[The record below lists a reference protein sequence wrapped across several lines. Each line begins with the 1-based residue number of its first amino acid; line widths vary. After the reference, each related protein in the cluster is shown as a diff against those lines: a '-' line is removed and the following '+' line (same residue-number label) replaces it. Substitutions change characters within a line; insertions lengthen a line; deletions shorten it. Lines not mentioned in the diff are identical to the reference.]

1 MRVAFGLLLAP
12 LLLTGQSPSCPAGTV
27 IVTNMNDHTATI
39 LDAGSGAVLATL
51 TTGEAPHEVAVS
63 SDGRW
68 AVVSNYGVRER
79 PGTTLT
85 VIDIESLKVTRT
97 IDLSPHR
104 RPHGMAFLPG
114 DSLLAVTSEASQAVL
129 VVSFAD
135 GKVASVVPTGG
146 RASHMVA
153 VPPAGPAI
161 AFTANIADGTISR
174 LDLANPGTPRVL
186 PVARQPEG
194 IAVSPDG
201 GTVWVGSNGDKIV
214 VVMDAKSGQPIDTLT
229 GFGMPY
235 RMAIT
240 PDGGTAVV
248 SDPIRGE
255 VRILDARTRE
265 QRVMLPIAPDSLVP
279 TTEVPGSAAPEG
291 VAVTR
296 DSRWAFVTLQGR
308 NRAIA
313 IDLSNGRI
321 VWTGVTGTWSDGIG
335 YSQRRTVRSDG
346 Q

>member
-1 MRVAFGLLLAP
+1 MRFAFGLLLSP
-12 LLLTGQSPSCPAGTV
+12 FLLLQAGQSPSRPVGTV

-51 TTGEAPHEVAVS
+51 PTGEAPHEVAVS

-85 VIDIESLKVTRT
+85 VIDIDSLKVTRT
-97 IDLSPHR
+97 IDLTPHR

-135 GKVASVVPTGG
+135 GRVASVVPTGG

-161 AFTANIADGTISR
+161 AFTANIADATVSQV
-174 LDLANPGTPRVL
+174 DLAHPGAPRVL

-194 IAVSPDG
+194 IAVSPDA

-214 VVMDAKSGQPIDTLT
+214 VVMDARTGQAVDTLS

-240 PDGGTAVV
+240 PDGRTAVV
-248 SDPIRGE
+248 TDPVRGE
-255 VRILDARTRE
+255 VRIFDATTRK
-265 QRVMLPIAPDSLVP
+265 QRALVPMAPDSLVA
-279 TTEVPGSAAPEG
+279 TAEVPGSASPEG
-291 VAVTR
+291 VAVSR

-313 IDLSNGRI
+313 IDLSNGQI
-321 VWTGVTGTWSDGIG
+321 VWYAVTGTWSDGIG
-335 YSQRRTVRSDG
+335 YSPRRRR
-346 Q
+346 

>member
-1 MRVAFGLLLAP
+1 MRVALGLLLSP
-12 LLLTGQSPSCPAGTV
+12 LLLVQTGQTPRPVGTV
-27 IVTNMNDHTATI
+27 IVTNMNDHSATI
-39 LDAGSGAVLATL
+39 LHAGSGAVLGTL
-51 TTGEAPHEVAVS
+51 PTGEAPHEVAVS

-85 VIDIESLKVTRT
+85 VIDIDSLKVTRT

-104 RPHGMAFLPG
+104 RPHGMAFLAG

-129 VVSFAD
+129 VVSLSA
-135 GKVASVVPTGG
+135 GRVTSVVPTGG

-153 VPPAGPAI
+153 VPPVGPAI
-161 AFTANIADGTISR
+161 AFTANVADGTISQ
-174 LDLANPGTPRVL
+174 LDLARPGTPRVL
-186 PVARQPEG
+186 PAAGQPEG

-214 VVMDAKSGQPIDTLT
+214 VVMDAKTGQPIDTVS

-235 RMAIT
+235 RIAIT
-240 PDGGTAVV
+240 QDGGTAVV
-248 SDPIRGE
+248 TDPIRGE
-255 VRILDARTRE
+255 VRIFDAQTRA
-265 QRVMLPIAPDSLVP
+265 QRFLVPIAPDSLVA
-279 TTEVPGSAAPEG
+279 TTEVPGSASPEG
-291 VAVTR
+291 VVTTR

-313 IDLSNGRI
+313 IDLSTGRI
-321 VWTGVTGTWSDGIG
+321 AWYGVTGTWSDGIG
-335 YSQRRTVRSDG
+335 YSPRNRRP
-346 Q
+346 

>member
-1 MRVAFGLLLAP
+1 MRVVFGLLLTP
-12 LLLTGQSPSCPAGTV
+12 LLLPLTGQAPSRPSGTV

-51 TTGEAPHEVAVS
+51 ATGEAPHEVAVS
-63 SDGRW
+63 PDGRW

-79 PGTTLT
+79 TGTTLT
-85 VIDIESLKVTRT
+85 VIDIDSLKVTRT

-129 VVSFAD
+129 VVSFAE

-161 AFTANIADGTISR
+161 AFTANIADGTISQ
-174 LDLANPGTPRVL
+174 LDLAHPGAPRVL

-194 IAVSPDG
+194 IAASPDG

-214 VVMDAKSGQPIDTLT
+214 VLLDAKTGQPIDTLS

-240 PDGGTAVV
+240 PDGRTAVV
-248 SDPIRGE
+248 TDPVRGE
-255 VRILDARTRE
+255 VRIFDARTRE
-265 QRVMLPIAPDSLVP
+265 QRALVSIAPDSLVA
-279 TTEVPGSAAPEG
+279 TTEVPGSASPEG
-291 VAVTR
+291 VVTTR

-313 IDLSNGRI
+313 IDLSTGQV
-321 VWTGVTGTWSDGIG
+321 VWYGVTGTWSDGIG
-335 YSQRRTVRSDG
+335 YSPRSRR
-346 Q
+346 